1 MEISSL
7 DGIRWTID
15 DALKDVTRQVRRGAS
30 FDGII
35 LDPPAYGRGPDG
47 ERWKLDECL
56 NDILKGCA
64 QILAPMNSFLVL
76 NLYSNGY
83 SAMLADTLV
92 ACAFGSAGRR
102 TSGELVLRDDFGRI
116 LPLSVCIRLER

>member
-7 DGIRWTID
+7 DG
-15 DALKDVTRQVRRGAS
+15 
-30 FDGII
+30 
-35 LDPPAYGRGPDG
+35 
-47 ERWKLDECL
+47 
-56 NDILKGCA
+56 ILKGCA

-116 LPLSVCIRLER
+116 LPLSVCTRLER

>member
-7 DGIRWTID
+7 
-15 DALKDVTRQVRRGAS
+15 
-30 FDGII
+30 DGII

-47 ERWKLDECL
+47 ERWKLDEYL

-116 LPLSVCIRLER
+116 LPLSVCTRLER